1 MSEVHAFALGLEV
14 CLRFTF
20 LLGIRGL
27 SEVHVF
33 VFGINGLQET
43 WFVSLDMSFTK
54 GAVCVCFVIR
64 GLLEARFV
72 VLFWLKRFITG
83 VIPEFVLE

>member
-1 MSEVHAFALGLEV
+1 MVRKFGYEFYN
-14 CLRFTF
+14 
-20 LLGIRGL
+20 RG
-27 SEVHVF
+27 
-33 VFGINGLQET
+33 
-43 WFVSLDMSFTK
+43 
-54 GAVCVCFVIR
+54 VCVCFVIR